1 MVSISSDIQNNW
13 TVTASFEDHNE
24 FFYMT
29 RRLYLPFI
37 FHSFPPSPPS
47 PPHPLFYTLIKDFLV
62 LVLSVYSI
70 KQCHATCPRY
80 QTTKS
85 NSEWKRRWFNVG
97 APLLEDLYFTHK
109 RIFFFKWMLTKSVP
123 SPSARKPCGWS
134 HLHYL
139 TIWLTRSTS
148 GVWMPRCT
156 WRPKTILVLN
166 KYLRHYLEKIISE

>member
-13 TVTASFEDHNE
+13 TVTASFEDHSE

-109 RIFFFKWMLTKSVP
+109 RIFFSSGCLLRGCHHRQP
-123 SPSARKPCGWS
+123 ES
-134 HLHYL
+134 HVDDRIC
-139 TIWLTRSTS
+139 TIWLFDLLAQHRGYGCLVAHGDPKQYWFWTST
-148 GVWMPRCT
+148 
-156 WRPKTILVLN
+156 
-166 KYLRHYLEKIISE
+166 